1 MEFLGD
7 SVLQFVVS
15 VYLFRHFPDHHE
27 GHLTLLRSSLVNHRI
42 QAKLARELGLDKL
55 INFGSKAGM
64 KAFREKILADT
75 LEAFVA
81 ALYVDKGLRHVEVF
95 CRVCLFPR
103 LEEFIINQDWMDAK
117 SQLQQCCLTSREQGK
132 APDLPQ
138 YKVLQNKGPA
148 HHKYYAVAVYYKD
161 TRLGSGEGNSIQ
173 QAEMAAA
180 KDALASHY
188 FPELARQKR
197 LLDRKH
203 QDRRRNY
210 WNKVPRREREKDE
223 QDKDTEIQPRW
234 EEMETFEVQERRNA
248 GENVDQER
256 ENWEMENES
265 TGQERENWEMENEST
280 GQERE
285 NWEMEDV
292 NLQER
297 ETWEKNDGNGC
308 GTTEK
313 RETECSDHTLR
324 WDLCDARANLEEE
337 PKGTTEEWER
347 EGGDILE
354 RWDGSGGQNVA
365 RENLGDV
372 NVDSKVN
379 LEEEGGNRMDSEKG
393 ENDWAENW
401 EVENAVS
408 QENWEETDG
417 GERTENWEE
426 AGIERAKEGCVKDGT
441 IEHNVINSMKEKAK
455 NGHGETKELWEVD

>member
-1 MEFLGD
+1 M
-7 SVLQFVVS
+7 
-15 VYLFRHFPDHHE
+15 
-27 GHLTLLRSSLVNHRI
+27 
-42 QAKLARELGLDKL
+42 
-55 INFGSKAGM
+55 SKR
-64 KAFREKILADT
+64 AFFEKIRDWT
-75 LEAFVA
+75 S
-81 ALYVDKGLRHVEVF
+81 GLRLSVRNFLEPPRPPPSGFMLRLTEVLCF
-95 CRVCLFPR
+95 CT
-103 LEEFIINQDWMDAK
+103 D
-117 SQLQQCCLTSREQGK
+117 
-132 APDLPQ
+132 
-138 YKVLQNKGPA
+138 
-148 HHKYYAVAVYYKD
+148 
-161 TRLGSGEGNSIQ
+161 
-173 QAEMAAA
+173 
-180 KDALASHY
+180 Y

-210 WNKVPRREREKDE
+210 WNKVPRREREKEE

-248 GENVDQER
+248 REKENMNVDQER
-256 ENWEMENES
+256 ENWEMQNES
-265 TGQERENWEMENEST
+265 TGQERENWEMENGST

-292 NLQER
+292 NLQGK
-297 ETWEKNDGNGC
+297 ETWEKDDGNGC
-308 GTTEK
+308 GTTEN

-324 WDLCDARANLEEE
+324 WDLCDPRTNLEEE

-365 RENLGDV
+365 RENLGDE

-379 LEEEGGNRMDSEKG
+379 LEEEGRNRMDSEKG
-393 ENDWAENW
+393 ENDWTENW
-401 EVENAVS
+401 EVENTVS
-408 QENWEETDG
+408 KENWEETDG

-426 AGIERAKEGCVKDGT
+426 AGIERSKERCVKDGT

>member
-1 MEFLGD
+1 M
-7 SVLQFVVS
+7 
-15 VYLFRHFPDHHE
+15 
-27 GHLTLLRSSLVNHRI
+27 
-42 QAKLARELGLDKL
+42 
-55 INFGSKAGM
+55 
-64 KAFREKILADT
+64 
-75 LEAFVA
+75 
-81 ALYVDKGLRHVEVF
+81 
-95 CRVCLFPR
+95 
-103 LEEFIINQDWMDAK
+103 
-117 SQLQQCCLTSREQGK
+117 
-132 APDLPQ
+132 
-138 YKVLQNKGPA
+138 
-148 HHKYYAVAVYYKD
+148 
-161 TRLGSGEGNSIQ
+161 
-173 QAEMAAA
+173 
-180 KDALASHY
+180 
-188 FPELARQKR
+188 
-197 LLDRKH
+197 
-203 QDRRRNY
+203 
-210 WNKVPRREREKDE
+210 PRREREKDE

-292 NLQER
+292 STGQERENWEMEDVNLQER

-337 PKGTTEEWER
+337 PKGTTEEWKR

-379 LEEEGGNRMDSEKG
+379 LEEEGRNRMDSEKG
-393 ENDWAENW
+393 ENDWTENW